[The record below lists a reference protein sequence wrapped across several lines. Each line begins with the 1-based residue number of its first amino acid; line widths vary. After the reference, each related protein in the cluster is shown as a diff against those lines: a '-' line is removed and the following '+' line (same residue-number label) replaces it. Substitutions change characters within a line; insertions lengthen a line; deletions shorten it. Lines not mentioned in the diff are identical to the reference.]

1 MHSQFL
7 GIRWINKNQ
16 GVREF
21 NSMYYDVDLET
32 MFPGNPLLK
41 GISKG
46 SVGITHK
53 CYVCLQFAKYI

>member
-1 MHSQFL
+1 
-7 GIRWINKNQ
+7 
-16 GVREF
+16 
-21 NSMYYDVDLET
+21 MYYDVDLET